1 MMKKLMLIYYNI
13 VANIVAVLTILY
25 LVLTAYLMNFGNSFI
40 TSQGWHVVILG
51 GLILVI
57 IFGMEVAKKKF
68 PDDFFEFIIE
78 NAGLLCIAWLT
89 LVVRAFGV
97 TVLKHAA
104 DLALDEWMQQVI
116 QRAAIVQVGIFAITN
131 GIVVAKIIRYFAR
144 KRSLAHYE

>member
-1 MMKKLMLIYYNI
+1 MKKLMLIYY
-13 VANIVAVLTILY
+13 NIVAVLTILY
-25 LVLTAYLMNFGNSFI
+25 LVLTATLMNLGNAYI
-40 TSQGWHVVILG
+40 TTQGWHVVILG
-51 GLILVI
+51 VLILVI
-57 IFGMEVAKKKF
+57 VFGMEFAKKKF

-97 TVLKHAA
+97 TVLKHAT

-116 QRAAIVQVGIFAITN
+116 HRSGVVQIGIFAITN

-144 KRSLAHYE
+144 KRSLADLE

>member
-1 MMKKLMLIYYNI
+1 MKKIMLIYY
-13 VANIVAVLTILY
+13 NIVAVLTILY
-25 LVLTAYLMNFGNSFI
+25 LVLTATVMNLGNTFI
-40 TSQGWHVVILG
+40 TTQGWHVVILSA
-51 GLILVI
+51 LILVI
-57 IFGMEVAKKKF
+57 IFGMEFAKKKF

-104 DLALDEWMQQVI
+104 DLSLDEWMQQVI

>member
-1 MMKKLMLIYYNI
+1 MMKKLMLIYY
-13 VANIVAVLTILY
+13 NIVAVLTILY
-25 LVLTAYLMNFGNSFI
+25 LVLTATLMNLGNAFI
-40 TSQGWHVVILG
+40 TTQGWHVVILSV
-51 GLILVI
+51 LILVI
-57 IFGMEVAKKKF
+57 VFGMEFAKKKF

-78 NAGLLCIAWLT
+78 NAGLLSIAWLT

>member
-1 MMKKLMLIYYNI
+1 MKKLMLIYY
-13 VANIVAVLTILY
+13 NIVAVLTILY
-25 LVLTAYLMNFGNSFI
+25 LVLTAYLMNFGNPFI

-51 GLILVI
+51 ALILVI

-78 NAGLLCIAWLT
+78 NAGLLSIAWLT

-116 QRAAIVQVGIFAITN
+116 QRAAIVQIGIFAITN
-131 GIVVAKIIRYFAR
+131 GIVVAKIIRYFVK
-144 KRSLAHYE
+144 KRSLAHNE

>member
-1 MMKKLMLIYYNI
+1 MLIYY
-13 VANIVAVLTILY
+13 NIVAVLTILY

-40 TSQGWHVVILG
+40 TSQGWHVMILG
-51 GLILVI
+51 TLILVI
-57 IFGMEVAKKKF
+57 IFGMEVAKKRF
-68 PDDFFEFIIE
+68 PDDLFEFIIE

-89 LVVRAFGV
+89 LVIRAFGV

>member
-1 MMKKLMLIYYNI
+1 M
-13 VANIVAVLTILY
+13 
-25 LVLTAYLMNFGNSFI
+25 
-40 TSQGWHVVILG
+40 ILG
-51 GLILVI
+51 ALILVI

>member
-1 MMKKLMLIYYNI
+1 MMKKLMLIYY
-13 VANIVAVLTILY
+13 NIVAVLTILY
-25 LVLTAYLMNFGNSFI
+25 LVLTATLMNLGNAFI
-40 TSQGWHVVILG
+40 TTQGWHVVILSV
-51 GLILVI
+51 LILVI
-57 IFGMEVAKKKF
+57 VFGMEVAKKKF

>member
-1 MMKKLMLIYYNI
+1 MKKLMLIYY
-13 VANIVAVLTILY
+13 NIVAVLTILY
-25 LVLTAYLMNFGNSFI
+25 LVLTAYLMNFGNPFI

-51 GLILVI
+51 ALILVI
-57 IFGMEVAKKKF
+57 IFGMEVAKKRF
-68 PDDFFEFIIE
+68 PDDLFEFIIE

-89 LVVRAFGV
+89 LVIRAFGV

-131 GIVVAKIIRYFAR
+131 GIVVDKIIRYFAR

>member
-1 MMKKLMLIYYNI
+1 MKKLMLIYY
-13 VANIVAVLTILY
+13 NIVAVLTILY
-25 LVLTAYLMNFGNSFI
+25 LVLTAYLMNFGNPFI

-51 GLILVI
+51 ALILVI
-57 IFGMEVAKKKF
+57 IFGMEVAKKRF
-68 PDDFFEFIIE
+68 PDDLFEFIIE

-89 LVVRAFGV
+89 LVIRAFGV

>member
-1 MMKKLMLIYYNI
+1 MLIYY
-13 VANIVAVLTILY
+13 NIVAVLTILY

-40 TSQGWHVVILG
+40 TSQGWHVMILG
-51 GLILVI
+51 TLILVI

-104 DLALDEWMQQVI
+104 DLALDEWVQQVI

-131 GIVVAKIIRYFAR
+131 GIVVAKIIRYFVR
-144 KRSLAHYE
+144 KRSLVHNE

>member
-1 MMKKLMLIYYNI
+1 MKKLMLIYY
-13 VANIVAVLTILY
+13 NIVAVLTILY
-25 LVLTAYLMNFGNSFI
+25 LVLTAYLMNFGNPFI

-51 GLILVI
+51 ALILVI
-57 IFGMEVAKKKF
+57 IFGMEVAKKRL
-68 PDDFFEFIIE
+68 PDDLFEFIIE

-89 LVVRAFGV
+89 LVIRAFGV

>member
-1 MMKKLMLIYYNI
+1 MMKKLMLIYY
-13 VANIVAVLTILY
+13 NIVAVLTILY
-25 LVLTAYLMNFGNSFI
+25 LVLTAYLMNFGNPFI

-51 GLILVI
+51 ALILVI
-57 IFGMEVAKKKF
+57 IFGMEVAKKRF
-68 PDDFFEFIIE
+68 PDDLFEFIIE

-89 LVVRAFGV
+89 LVIRAFGV

>member
-1 MMKKLMLIYYNI
+1 MLIYYNI

>member
-1 MMKKLMLIYYNI
+1 MKKLMLIYY
-13 VANIVAVLTILY
+13 NIVAVLTILY

-40 TSQGWHVVILG
+40 TSQGWHVMILG
-51 GLILVI
+51 TLILVI

-104 DLALDEWMQQVI
+104 DLALDEWVQQVI

-131 GIVVAKIIRYFAR
+131 GIVVAKIIRYFVR
-144 KRSLAHYE
+144 KRSLAHNE

>member
-1 MMKKLMLIYYNI
+1 MMKKLMLIYY
-13 VANIVAVLTILY
+13 NIVAVLTILY
-25 LVLTAYLMNFGNSFI
+25 LVLTATLMNLGNAYI
-40 TSQGWHVVILG
+40 TTQGWHVVILG
-51 GLILVI
+51 VLILVI
-57 IFGMEVAKKKF
+57 VFGMEFAKKKF

-97 TVLKHAA
+97 TVLKHAT

-116 QRAAIVQVGIFAITN
+116 HRSGVVQIGIFAITN

-144 KRSLAHYE
+144 KRSLADLE

>member
-1 MMKKLMLIYYNI
+1 MKKLMLIYY
-13 VANIVAVLTILY
+13 NIVAVLTILY
-25 LVLTAYLMNFGNSFI
+25 LVLTAYLMNFENPFI

-51 GLILVI
+51 TLILVI
-57 IFGMEVAKKKF
+57 IFGMEVAKKRF

-131 GIVVAKIIRYFAR
+131 GIVVAKSIRYFAR
-144 KRSLAHYE
+144 KRSLAHNE